1 MVSAQANSDEL
12 KPYLCRHFKNLL
24 MTETRIFDLLNRF
37 AQNPQTIGKFR
48 LGYKESGQWKEHSS
62 QDYINFSNSVSYG
75 LLALGF
81 KKGDKIATI
90 TNNRPEWN
98 FMDMGMAQIGAV
110 HVPIHPT
117 LTTEEIIYILN
128 HSETRMVLVSDKNL
142 FKKISDSK
150 SQLPLVEMIFSFN
163 QVEGAS
169 HWTEIVA
176 AGKEHEN
183 RFKQQV
189 EELKAGISEEALLSI
204 IYTSGGNP
212 KGVMLSHKN
221 LMSNALTSAK
231 IQHLNHNHK
240 VVSFLPLSH
249 VFEHMVSYQ
258 YQYLGVSVYYAESVS
273 TIAADI
279 KELQVDGFITVPRLL
294 ESVYEKIVTKAK
306 TLSPAKRTIFA
317 WALKLAEKFTP
328 YEKQNLL
335 YRTQLAI
342 ADKLVFS
349 KWRAALS
356 PNITF
361 IGCGGA
367 ALQPRLARLFWAAKL
382 PVFEGYGLTETSP
395 ILSVNYSK
403 PGAVTIGTVGPVLEG
418 VSIKI
423 DEDGEILA
431 KGPNLMRG
439 YYKDPVQTS
448 EVIDADGW
456 FHTGDIGELV
466 DGKYLKITDRKKE
479 MFKLS
484 NGKYIAPQQI
494 ENKLKESFYIQQIM
508 VVGENQKYAS
518 ALIIPNYNAL
528 KEWAHKQKIY
538 VQNQAD
544 LVKKPEIIK
553 HFEEEVKKLNKKLNS
568 AEQIKKIALI
578 ADEWSPFT
586 GELTSTL
593 KLRRKKIIEKYHD
606 IVASLYKSV
615 APLKAKS
622 IKVKVED

>member
-1 MVSAQANSDEL
+1 
-12 KPYLCRHFKNLL
+12 
-24 MTETRIFDLLNRF
+24 MTEKRIFDLLDRF
-37 AQNPQTIGKFR
+37 NAHPGTIGQYK
-48 LGYKESGQWKEHSS
+48 LGYKESGEWKEHTS
-62 QDYINFSNSVSYG
+62 QEFIHIANKVSYG
-75 LLALGF
+75 LLTLGI

-98 FMDMGMAQIGAV
+98 FMDQGMAQIGAV

-117 LTTEEIIYILN
+117 LTTEELVFILN
-128 HSETRMVLVSDKNL
+128 HSEAKIVLVSDKAL
-142 FKKISDSK
+142 YKKLSDAK
-150 SQLPLVEMIFSFN
+150 ADLPLVENIYTFN
-163 QVEGAS
+163 QVEGATHWS
-169 HWTEIVA
+169 HITT
-176 AGKEHEN
+176 AGEANAEKFEKLVQTTKES
-183 RFKQQV
+183 
-189 EELKAGISEEALLSI
+189 ISEDALLTI
-204 IYTSGGNP
+204 IYTSGTTGNP
-212 KGVMLSHKN
+212 KGVMLTHKN
-221 LMSNALTSAK
+221 LMSNAIFSAK

-240 VVSFLPLSH
+240 VLSFLPLSH
-249 VFEHMVSYQ
+249 VFEHMCSYQ
-258 YQYLGVSVYYAESVS
+258 YQYLGISVFYAESVS
-273 TIAADI
+273 TIASDI

-294 ESVYEKIVTKAK
+294 ESVYEKIITKAK
-306 TLSPAKRTIFA
+306 TLSPVKRAIFA
-317 WALKLAEKFTP
+317 WALRLAGRYTP
-328 YEKQNLL
+328 YAKQNIL
-335 YRTQLAI
+335 YKTQMAI

-356 PNITF
+356 PNLTF

-403 PGAVTIGTVGPVLEG
+403 PGEVMIGSVGPILEG
-418 VSIKI
+418 VIIKI

-431 KGPNLMRG
+431 KGPNLMKG

-466 DGKYLKITDRKKE
+466 DGKFIRITDRKKE

-518 ALIIPNYNAL
+518 ALIIPNFNAL
-528 KEWAHKQKIY
+528 VEWAKKQKIHF
-538 VQNQAD
+538 QHQAE
-544 LVKKPEIIK
+544 LIRKPEIIK
-553 HFEEEVKKLNKKLNS
+553 HFEDEVKNLNKKLNS
-568 AEQIKKIALI
+568 NEQVKKIALL
-578 ADEWSPFT
+578 ADEWTPNT

-593 KLRRKKIIEKYHD
+593 KLRRKKIVEKYNE
-606 IVASLYKSV
+606 VVGSLYKSV
-615 APLKAKS
+615 AQLKTDTV
-622 IKVKVED
+622 KVKSED

>member
-1 MVSAQANSDEL
+1 
-12 KPYLCRHFKNLL
+12 
-24 MTETRIFDLLNRF
+24 MTETRIFDLLDRF
-37 AQNPQTIGKFR
+37 GAYPDTIGKFK
-48 LGYKESGQWKEHSS
+48 LGCKESGKWKEYTS
-62 QDYINFSNSVSYG
+62 QEFINIVNNVSCG
-75 LLALGF
+75 LLTLGIM
-81 KKGDKIATI
+81 KGDKIATI

-98 FMDMGMAQIGAV
+98 FMDQGMAQIGAV

-117 LTTEEIIYILN
+117 LTTEELVFILN
-128 HSETRMVLVSDKNL
+128 HSEAKIVLVSDKAL
-142 FKKISDSK
+142 YKKLSDAK
-150 SQLPLVEMIFSFN
+150 ADLPLVENIYTFN
-163 QVEGAS
+163 QVEGAIHWS
-169 HWTEIVA
+169 HITT
-176 AGKEHEN
+176 AGEANAEKFEKLVQTTKES
-183 RFKQQV
+183 
-189 EELKAGISEEALLSI
+189 ISEDALLTI
-204 IYTSGGNP
+204 IYTSGTTGNP
-212 KGVMLSHKN
+212 KGVMLTHKN
-221 LMSNALTSAK
+221 LMSNAIFSAK

-240 VVSFLPLSH
+240 VLSFLPLSH
-249 VFEHMVSYQ
+249 VFEHMCSYQ
-258 YQYLGVSVYYAESVS
+258 YQYLGISVYYAESVS

-294 ESVYEKIVTKAK
+294 ESVYEKIITKAK
-306 TLSPAKRTIFA
+306 TLSPVKRAIFA
-317 WALKLAEKFTP
+317 WALRLAGRYTP
-328 YEKQNLL
+328 YAKQNIL
-335 YRTQLAI
+335 YKTQMAI

-356 PNITF
+356 PNLTF

-403 PGAVTIGTVGPVLEG
+403 PGEVMIGTVGPILEG
-418 VSIKI
+418 VTIKI

-431 KGPNLMRG
+431 KGPNLMKG

-466 DGKYLKITDRKKE
+466 DGRFIRITDRKKE

-518 ALIIPNYNAL
+518 ALIIPNFNAL
-528 KEWAHKQKIY
+528 IEWAKKQKIHF
-538 VQNQAD
+538 QHQAE
-544 LVKKPEIIK
+544 LIRKPEIIK
-553 HFEEEVKKLNKKLNS
+553 HFEDEVKNLNKKLNS
-568 AEQIKKIALI
+568 NEQVKKIALL
-578 ADEWSPFT
+578 ADEWTPNT

-593 KLRRKKIIEKYHD
+593 KLRRKKIVEKYNE
-606 IVASLYKSV
+606 VVGSLYKSV
-615 APLKAKS
+615 AQLKTDPV
-622 IKVKVED
+622 KVKSDD

>member
-1 MVSAQANSDEL
+1 
-12 KPYLCRHFKNLL
+12 
-24 MTETRIFDLLNRF
+24 MTEKRIFDLLDRF
-37 AQNPQTIGKFR
+37 TAHPDTIGNYK
-48 LGYKESGQWKEHSS
+48 LGCKEAGKWIEYTTN
-62 QDYINFSNSVSYG
+62 DYIRIANNVSYG
-75 LLALGF
+75 LLAMGI

-117 LTTEEIIYILN
+117 LTIEELVYILN
-128 HSETRMVLVSDKNL
+128 HSESKLVLVSDKML
-142 FKKISDSK
+142 YKKLSEVK
-150 SQLPLVEMIFSFN
+150 AQLPLVETIFTFN
-163 QVEGAS
+163 QVEGAN
-169 HWTEIVA
+169 HWMQITSTGEANA
-176 AGKEHEN
+176 AKFE
-183 RFKQQV
+183 KQV
-189 EELKAGISEEALLSI
+189 EALKESISEDALLTI
-204 IYTSGGNP
+204 IYTSGTTGNP
-212 KGVMLSHKN
+212 KGVMLTHKN
-221 LMSNALTSAK
+221 LMSNAIISAK
-231 IQHLNHNHK
+231 RQHLNHNHK

-258 YQYLGVSVYYAESVS
+258 YQYLGISVYYAESVS

-279 KELQVDGFITVPRLL
+279 KHLQVDGFITVPRLL
-294 ESVYEKIVTKAK
+294 ESVYEKIITKAK
-306 TLSPAKRTIFA
+306 TLSPVKRAIFA
-317 WALKLAEKFTP
+317 WALKLAGKYTP
-328 YEKQNLL
+328 YAKQNLL
-335 YRTQLAI
+335 YKTQMAL

-367 ALQPRLARLFWAAKL
+367 ALQPRLARLFWAARL

-403 PGAVTIGTVGPVLEG
+403 PGEVLIGSVGPVLEG
-418 VSIKI
+418 VTIKI

-431 KGPNLMRG
+431 KGPNLMKG
-439 YYKDPVQTS
+439 YYRDPVQTS

-456 FHTGDIGELV
+456 FHTGDIGEF
-466 DGKYLKITDRKKE
+466 DGKFLKITDRKKE

-494 ENKLKESFYIQQIM
+494 ENKMKESFYIQQIM

-528 KEWAHKQKIY
+528 VEWAKKQKIHF
-538 VQNQAD
+538 QTQAD
-544 LVKKPEIIK
+544 LVKKPEIIR
-553 HFEEEVKKLNKKLNS
+553 HFEEEVKSLNKKLNS
-568 AEQIKKIALI
+568 SEQVKKIALL
-578 ADEWSPFT
+578 ADEWTPNT

-593 KLRRKKIIEKYHD
+593 KLRRKKIVEKYNE
-606 IVASLYKSV
+606 IVASLYKS
-615 APLKAKS
+615 AAQLKPEA
-622 IKVKVED
+622 IKVKTDE